1 MVASSACGPLA
12 PTGWGQ
18 LRARSYQLEV
28 ETKFPPW
35 RRAVCG
41 RPPPRRARRKL
52 MAPWSSFLP
61 RPERRCWRPFRLG
74 PRDPLRPEAR
84 GHGWAPTSPCPVDF
98 PKPPPRGWT
107 WRPGAEDC
115 ELGWP
120 KRARA
125 SSGHQLGNIS
135 QPPPHPQVLKTVFHS
150 VGLGGEC
157 CSPKSA
163 KAAVELVFWSP
174 WRKAL
179 LP

>member
-1 MVASSACGPLA
+1 MIAGSACGPLA

-18 LRARSYQLEV
+18 RGARSYQLEV

-61 RPERRCWRPFRLG
+61 RPECRCWRPFRLG

-84 GHGWAPTSPCPVDF
+84 GHGWAPTSPCPLDF
-98 PKPPPRGWT
+98 PEPLPRAWT
-107 WRPGAEDC
+107 WRPGAKDC

-120 KRARA
+120 KEPELA
-125 SSGHQLGNIS
+125 LGTSWQRLPAPTPPLSFKVFLS
-135 QPPPHPQVLKTVFHS
+135 QC
-150 VGLGGEC
+150 GGWGGGV
-157 CSPKSA
+157 
-163 KAAVELVFWSP
+163 AALQS
-174 WRKAL
+174 
-179 LP
+179 LPRQQ